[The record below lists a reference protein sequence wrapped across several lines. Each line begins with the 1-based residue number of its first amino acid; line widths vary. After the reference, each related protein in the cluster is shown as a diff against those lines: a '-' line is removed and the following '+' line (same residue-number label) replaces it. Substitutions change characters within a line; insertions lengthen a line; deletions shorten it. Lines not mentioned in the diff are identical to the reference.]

1 MPVGLPSERWDAVTT
16 PRGPPLRCVAAMG
29 SYQGASTPAS
39 QIQPASSLPYGSAC
53 FLAGSPCLRSLS
65 LVGAGVGEQSKHTLD
80 TTRRVWAGNAEP
92 PAAARTPAFYQGP
105 ILPQMSRSDARK
117 SELLNFSP
125 QPLGSPPPPG
135 PVSPR
140 SCALGLCALPP
151 VPGAPYLPPWL
162 DPRGCTQAALLRVS
176 SLGPPHSVDGAG
188 LGFLVP
194 AARQVNN

>member
-39 QIQPASSLPYGSAC
+39 QIQPESSLPYGSAC

-125 QPLGSPPPPG
+125 QPLGSPPPG

-140 SCALGLCALPP
+140 SCLRPRSLRFAPCTRRPLPASMAGSAWVHAGCAAPGLK
-151 VPGAPYLPPWL
+151 PGSAPF
-162 DPRGCTQAALLRVS
+162 G
-176 SLGPPHSVDGAG
+176 
-188 LGFLVP
+188 
-194 AARQVNN
+194 